1 MKPFEFKAKTRF
13 PMLYPRETV
22 ATLLQDEA
30 YHSQEAAMHFAIS
43 IPQHTPSGTF
53 DPAKLRDYLTRAES
67 LGFHSAWTQEA
78 ALSSAPLVAP
88 LRKRPPTGF

>member
-30 YHSQEAAMHFAIS
+30 SHSRGGCYALCHF
-43 IPQHTPSGTF
+43 H
-53 DPAKLRDYLTRAES
+53 PASR
-67 LGFHSAWTQEA
+67 G
-78 ALSSAPLVAP
+78 
-88 LRKRPPTGF
+88 